1 MSLILEKS
9 NVTTYFAIG
18 PRERCGKWRTEQSF
32 QRLDIPAGQVMVQ
45 PTLGGTTRVQC
56 NEFKVVQAVGWSPP
70 SAIQTLGGQFSNLRE
85 RV

>member
-56 NEFKVVQAVGWSPP
+56 NEFKVG
-70 SAIQTLGGQFSNLRE
+70 SAGGGME
-85 RV
+85 PT